1 MTMTDQTRTSVVP
14 EEIASLLERR
24 TTLRGWLAA
33 VEDRREEVRQDVFRR
48 VRDDYRERLEGVE
61 ANLATHRSDLAA
73 SLDDREAVVAELE
86 EEREVRAADLE
97 EVELRHAVGE
107 YDEDAWRERKAEH
120 EDVLSELEGRLESER
135 AATEQLR
142 EVLDELEDLG
152 SEPAAVS
159 EPATASGPAPAAGSA
174 ETRDR
179 PARTQQA
186 TEREVTEP
194 EEEEPATSGTASVA
208 EPASG
213 DTPDDPVAED
223 PSDVEPPSSPAVE
236 ESESQSR
243 ETEDALDFLEN
254 LSLEGV
260 DFDTLDLDAE
270 EGEEGTSGEDAADR
284 EEGRG

>member
-33 VEDRREEVRQDVFRR
+33 VEDRREEVREDVFRR

-61 ANLATHRSDLAA
+61 SKLATHRSDLAA

-86 EEREVRAADLE
+86 EKREVRAADLE

-120 EDVLSELEGRLESER
+120 EEVLSELEGRLESER
-135 AATEQLR
+135 GAAEQLR
-142 EVLDELEDLG
+142 DVLDELGDLG
-152 SEPAAVS
+152 AEPAA
-159 EPATASGPAPAAGSA
+159 GAAEAGG
-174 ETRDR
+174 R
-179 PARTQQA
+179 PARTREA
-186 TEREVTEP
+186 IERQDVGP
-194 EEEEPATSGTASVA
+194 EEPATPGSASS
-208 EPASG
+208 EDPA
-213 DTPDDPVAED
+213 PDDPDDRVVEDSSEAER
-223 PSDVEPPSSPAVE
+223 PASPAVE
-236 ESESQSR
+236 EPESREPESREAESRETESR

-270 EGEEGTSGEDAADR
+270 EAEGRASGGDAADR

>member
-33 VEDRREEVRQDVFRR
+33 VEDRRQEVREDVFRR

-61 ANLATHRSDLAA
+61 ASLATHRSDLAA

-135 AATEQLR
+135 AAREQLR

-152 SEPAAVS
+152 SEPGTV
-159 EPATASGPAPAAGSA
+159 SGPAPAAESA
-174 ETRDR
+174 ETSGR
-179 PARTQQA
+179 PARTPEA
-186 TEREVTEP
+186 TEQEVTGR
-194 EEEEPATSGTASVA
+194 EEEEPATSGTTSVA

-213 DTPDDPVAED
+213 DDRDDRVAEE
-223 PSDVEPPSSPAVE
+223 PSEVEPSSSPAVE
-236 ESESQSR
+236 ESASR

-270 EGEEGTSGEDAADR
+270 EGEGRTSGGDAADR

>member
-24 TTLRGWLAA
+24 TTLRGWLAE
-33 VEDRREEVRQDVFRR
+33 VEDRREEVREDVFRR

-107 YDEDAWRERKAEH
+107 YDEDAWRDRKAEH

-152 SEPAAVS
+152 SEPATVS

-179 PARTQQA
+179 PARTAQA
-186 TEREVTEP
+186 TEREVVEP
-194 EEEEPATSGTASVA
+194 EEEAPVTSGKTSTE

-213 DTPDDPVAED
+213 DDPDDRVAEE
-223 PSDVEPPSSPAVE
+223 PSEVEPPSSPTVE
-236 ESESQSR
+236 ESESR

-270 EGEEGTSGEDAADR
+270 EGEDRTSGGDAADR

>member
-33 VEDRREEVRQDVFRR
+33 VEDRREEVREDVFRR

-61 ANLATHRSDLAA
+61 ASLATHRSDLAA
-73 SLDDREAVVAELE
+73 SLDDREAVLAELE

-120 EDVLSELEGRLESER
+120 EDVLSELEGRLETER

-152 SEPAAVS
+152 SEPATVS
-159 EPATASGPAPAAGSA
+159 EPATASGPAPAAGSS
-174 ETRDR
+174 ETSGR
-179 PARTQQA
+179 PARTSDA
-186 TEREVTEP
+186 TEREVAGR

-213 DTPDDPVAED
+213 GGQDDRV
-223 PSDVEPPSSPAVE
+223 VE
-236 ESESQSR
+236 ESESR

-270 EGEEGTSGEDAADR
+270 EGEGRTSGEEGADR

>member
-33 VEDRREEVRQDVFRR
+33 VEDRREKVREDVFRR

-61 ANLATHRSDLAA
+61 ASLATHRSDLAA

-152 SEPAAVS
+152 SEPATVS

-174 ETRDR
+174 ETSRR
-179 PARTQQA
+179 PARTSEA
-186 TEREVTEP
+186 AEP
-194 EEEEPATSGTASVA
+194 EVAGREEEAPATSGTASTE

-213 DTPDDPVAED
+213 DDPDDRVAEE
-223 PSDVEPPSSPAVE
+223 PSEVEPPSSPAVE
-236 ESESQSR
+236 ESESR
-243 ETEDALDFLEN
+243 EAEDALDFLEN

-270 EGEEGTSGEDAADR
+270 EGEGRTSGGDAADR

>member
-1 MTMTDQTRTSVVP
+1 MTDQARTSVVP

-33 VEDRREEVRQDVFRR
+33 VEDRREEVREDVFRR
-48 VRDDYRERLEGVE
+48 VRDDYTERLDGVE
-61 ANLATHRSDLAA
+61 ASLVTHRSDLAA
-73 SLDDREAVVAELE
+73 SLEEREAVVAKLD

-120 EDVLSELEGRLESER
+120 EEVLSELEERLESER
-135 AATEQLR
+135 AAAEQLR
-142 EVLDELEDLG
+142 DVLDELGDLG
-152 SEPAAVS
+152 ADPETVS
-159 EPATASGPAPAAGSA
+159 EPTAAAGSV
-174 ETRDR
+174 ETRGG
-179 PARTQQA
+179 PARSPDTA
-186 TEREVTEP
+186 DREDAGS
-194 EEEEPATSGTASVA
+194 EEPATPRTASGE
-208 EPASG
+208 EPAPG
-213 DTPDDPVAED
+213 EADDRVGEE
-223 PSDVEPPSSPAVE
+223 PSEVERPGPAADE
-236 ESESQSR
+236 ESDAR

-270 EGEEGTSGEDAADR
+270 EGEGRAPGGDAADR